1 MAFSCFPDS
10 KSQILIWLSSEL
22 DAATVCII
30 FGQGFYHYQT
40 LLSQEHDCMIYMAL
54 MELAD
59 IDLPFC
65 ILNELL
71 EWSLDSHKEDTT
83 DYT

>member
-1 MAFSCFPDS
+1 
-10 KSQILIWLSSEL
+10 
-22 DAATVCII
+22 
-30 FGQGFYHYQT
+30 
-40 LLSQEHDCMIYMAL
+40 MAL

-59 IDLPFC
+59 IDLLFR

-71 EWSLDSHKEDTT
+71 AWSLDSHKEDTT

>member
-1 MAFSCFPDS
+1 M
-10 KSQILIWLSSEL
+10 
-22 DAATVCII
+22 
-30 FGQGFYHYQT
+30 
-40 LLSQEHDCMIYMAL
+40 YMAL

-59 IDLPFC
+59 IDLPFR

>member
-1 MAFSCFPDS
+1 
-10 KSQILIWLSSEL
+10 
-22 DAATVCII
+22 
-30 FGQGFYHYQT
+30 
-40 LLSQEHDCMIYMAL
+40 MIYMAL

-83 DYT
+83 DYTKCMSHLQALHLTKKAGKIKFVNNNVK

>member
-1 MAFSCFPDS
+1 M
-10 KSQILIWLSSEL
+10 
-22 DAATVCII
+22 
-30 FGQGFYHYQT
+30 
-40 LLSQEHDCMIYMAL
+40 YMAL

-83 DYT
+83 EYT